1 MLVTL
6 TDARKGIPLMVNL
19 DLVLYGYRDAAE
31 EVTVLVFGKE
41 FETGPS
47 GEARARTVAVT
58 VSETFTEI
66 HSKRRMTT

>member
-1 MLVTL
+1 
-6 TDARKGIPLMVNL
+6 
-19 DLVLYGYRDAAE
+19 
-31 EVTVLVFGKE
+31 VFGKE